1 MSGVPTWSEYSS
13 GAAPVPPSLPSTT
26 TKSGPVPSSS
36 MALQMAITSVRRP
49 THSLIPTGLPPAS
62 SRMRATNATSSRG
75 VWKAECAAGLTQSR
89 PCGTPRTA
97 AISAVTLAAGSTPPM
112 PGLAPWLS
120 FSDTHRTWSSPA
132 LSRNFSSSK
141 PPSFVRAPK

>member
-1 MSGVPTWSEYSS
+1 
-13 GAAPVPPSLPSTT
+13 
-26 TKSGPVPSSS
+26 
-36 MALQMAITSVRRP
+36 MALQMAMTSVRRP

-97 AISAVTLAAGSTPPM
+97 AISAVTLAAGSTPPI
-112 PGLAPWLS
+112 PGFAPWESL
-120 FSDTHRTWSSPA
+120 SDTHLTAAWAA
-132 LSRNFSSSK
+132 LSANRAGSN
-141 PPSFVRAPK
+141 PPSGVRAPKYPLPSSHTRSPP